1 MTAEESDHE
10 DREEAVTLDR
20 REFLRLAGLSALAV
34 SMGKLGYAAQEK
46 GESEKMAFELPP
58 LPYAYNA
65 LEPYYD
71 EQTLRLH
78 HDKHHQAYVDGL
90 NAAVK
95 QVETML
101 QSGDFAAA
109 KVAAKALAF
118 HGSGHVLHSTFWTN
132 MKPGGGGAPGGD
144 LAAAIAQKFGSFDAF
159 RKLFLA
165 TTNAVEGSGWGI
177 LTVCPTTKTL
187 AVLEAEKHESLTV
200 WGLQPILVLDVWEHA
215 YYLKYQ
221 NRRPEWTAA
230 FMDHLVN
237 WDDVAKRYAAVVK

>member
-1 MTAEESDHE
+1 
-10 DREEAVTLDR
+10 VDR
-20 REFLRLAGLSALAV
+20 REFLRLAGLSALVA
-34 SMGKLGYAAQEK
+34 SLGRLGYGAQEK

-58 LPYAYNA
+58 LPYAYDA

-71 EQTLRLH
+71 EQTIRLH

-90 NAAVK
+90 NAAAK

-101 QSGDFAAA
+101 QSGDFAGA
-109 KVAAKALAF
+109 KVAAKAIAF

-132 MKPGGGGAPGGD
+132 MKPDGGGAPTGD
-144 LAAAIAQKFGSFDAF
+144 LAAAIEKQFGGFDALK
-159 RKLFLA
+159 KLLLA

-177 LTVCPTTKTL
+177 LAACPATHML
-187 AVLEAEKHESLTV
+187 AVLQAEKHENLTV
-200 WGLQPILVLDVWEHA
+200 WGLRPILVLDVWEHA

-237 WDDVAKRYAAVVK
+237 WEDVAKRYAEAVR